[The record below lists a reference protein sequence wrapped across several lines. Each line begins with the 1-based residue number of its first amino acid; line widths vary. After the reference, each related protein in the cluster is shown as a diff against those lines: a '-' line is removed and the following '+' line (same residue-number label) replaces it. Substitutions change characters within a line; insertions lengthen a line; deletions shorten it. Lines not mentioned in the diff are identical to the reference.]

1 MNANE
6 LPFGTQ
12 FSPEQI
18 SLRRLLEL
26 AQEYSGKTN
35 KEFVKQIAQEFFAQ
49 KTSPEKLAGNTSI
62 SLKSY
67 GLVTGRNTIEI
78 TDVGRNLLSVIDDEQ
93 LKKEFAKHIL
103 LNLNG
108 LILVETL
115 RRMYLGGDSLTN
127 ANINI
132 ALIHQGFQLQQTSN
146 NVQVMKLWLG
156 QAGIIVGD
164 WKINEVALKELLGIE
179 SDEIALFKEL
189 SPEQYYFLLALCN
202 AASNEP
208 LVATDVRNLATAS
221 YNIDFDEKAFVSK
234 VIRPLQDKKLIVAQK
249 TTGGRGAKPYMVELT
264 EKTKRE
270 VVEPLLT
277 QFKDQVG
284 NALTDAYCKTFSD
297 LRSEIDSENTYVKGL
312 ALEAFAI
319 KVMRIIGLDFIRTRY
334 RDIQIGGAEVDV
346 LFDSTRLLY
355 SRWQVQCKNTST
367 VTIDMVAKEVGLSH
381 MLKSNAIV
389 MMTTGH
395 LTSEAKKY
403 ARRIMEDMNL
413 CILMLEKEDI
423 DCIISNPT
431 SIVDIFNRQSEE
443 AKKIK
448 ILHEGES

>member
-1 MNANE
+1 MFP
-6 LPFGTQ
+6 LYT
-12 FSPEQI
+12 
-18 SLRRLLEL
+18 
-26 AQEYSGKTN
+26 
-35 KEFVKQIAQEFFAQ
+35 
-49 KTSPEKLAGNTSI
+49 
-62 SLKSY
+62 
-67 GLVTGRNTIEI
+67 
-78 TDVGRNLLSVIDDEQ
+78 
-93 LKKEFAKHIL
+93 
-103 LNLNG
+103 
-108 LILVETL
+108 
-115 RRMYLGGDSLTN
+115 
-127 ANINI
+127 
-132 ALIHQGFQLQQTSN
+132 
-146 NVQVMKLWLG
+146 
-156 QAGIIVGD
+156 
-164 WKINEVALKELLGIE
+164 VA
-179 SDEIALFKEL
+179 
-189 SPEQYYFLLALCN
+189 
-202 AASNEP
+202 
-208 LVATDVRNLATAS
+208 
-221 YNIDFDEKAFVSK
+221 
-234 VIRPLQDKKLIVAQK
+234 RPLQDKKLIVAQK

-277 QFKDQVG
+277 QFKGQVG

-413 CILMLEKEDI
+413 CILMLEKEDV

-431 SIVDIFNRQSEE
+431 SIVDIFNQQSEE

>member
-1 MNANE
+1 MNTNE

-18 SLRRLLEL
+18 NLRRLLEL
-26 AQEYSGKTN
+26 AQEYTGRTN
-35 KEFVKQIAQEFFAQ
+35 KEFVEQIAQEFFAQ
-49 KTSPEKLAGNTSI
+49 KASPEKLAGNTSI

-67 GLVTGRNTIEI
+67 GIVAGRNTIEI
-78 TDVGRNLLSVIDDEQ
+78 TEVGRNLLSITDDDQ
-93 LKKEFAKHIL
+93 LRKAFAKHIL

-108 LILVETL
+108 LVFVETL
-115 RRMYLGGDSLTN
+115 RRMYLNGDSLTN

-146 NVQVMKLWLG
+146 NVQMMKLWLG
-156 QAGIIVGD
+156 QAGIILGD
-164 WKINEVALKELLGIE
+164 WKINEAALKELLGIA
-179 SDEIALFKEL
+179 SNEIALFKEL

-202 AASNEP
+202 AASNVP

-221 YNIDFDEKAFVSK
+221 YNIDFDEKAFASK
-234 VIRPLQDKKLIVAQK
+234 VIKPLQDKGLITAQK

-270 VVEPLLT
+270 VVEPLLM

-284 NALTDAYCKTFSD
+284 NALADAYCKTFSD
-297 LRSEIDSENTYVKGL
+297 LRNEIDSEDTYVKGL

-319 KVMRIIGLDFIRTRY
+319 KVMKIIGLDFIRTRY

-443 AKKIK
+443 VKKIK
-448 ILHEGES
+448 ILHDGEN

>member
-1 MNANE
+1 MNTNE

-18 SLRRLLEL
+18 NLRRLLEL
-26 AQEYSGKTN
+26 AQEYTGRTN
-35 KEFVKQIAQEFFAQ
+35 KEFVEQIAQEFFAQ
-49 KTSPEKLAGNTSI
+49 KASPEKLAGNTSI

-67 GLVTGRNTIEI
+67 GIVAGRNTIEI
-78 TDVGRNLLSVIDDEQ
+78 TEVGRNLLSITDDDQ
-93 LKKEFAKHIL
+93 LRKAFAKHIL

-108 LILVETL
+108 LVFVETL
-115 RRMYLGGDSLTN
+115 RRMYLNGDSLTN

-146 NVQVMKLWLG
+146 NVQMMKLWLG
-156 QAGIIVGD
+156 QAGIILGD
-164 WKINEVALKELLGIE
+164 WKINEAALKELLGIA
-179 SDEIALFKEL
+179 SNEIALFKEL

-202 AASNEP
+202 AASNVP

-221 YNIDFDEKAFVSK
+221 YNIDFDEKAFASK
-234 VIRPLQDKKLIVAQK
+234 VIKPLQDKGLITAQK

-270 VVEPLLT
+270 VVEPLLM

-284 NALTDAYCKTFSD
+284 NALADAYCKTFSD
-297 LRSEIDSENTYVKGL
+297 LRNEIDSEDAYVKGL

-319 KVMRIIGLDFIRTRY
+319 KVMKIIGLDFIRTRY

-443 AKKIK
+443 VKKIK
-448 ILHEGES
+448 ILHDGEN

>member
-18 SLRRLLEL
+18 NLKRLLEL
-26 AQEYSGKTN
+26 AQEYTGRTN
-35 KEFVKQIAQEFFAQ
+35 KEFVEQIAQEFFAQ
-49 KTSPEKLAGNTSI
+49 KASPEKLAGNTSI

-67 GLVTGRNTIEI
+67 GIVTGRNTIEI
-78 TDVGRNLLSVIDDEQ
+78 TEVGSNLLSITDDEQ
-93 LKKEFAKHIL
+93 LNKAFAKHIL

-108 LILVETL
+108 LVFVETL
-115 RRMYLGGDSLTN
+115 RRMYLNGDNLTN

-156 QAGIIVGD
+156 QAGIILGD
-164 WKINEVALKELLGIE
+164 WKINEAALKELLGIE
-179 SDEIALFKEL
+179 SNEIALFKEL

-221 YNIDFDEKAFVSK
+221 YNIDFDEKAFASK
-234 VIRPLQDKKLIVAQK
+234 VIKPLQDKGLIAAQK

-270 VVEPLLT
+270 VVEPLLM

-284 NALTDAYCKTFSD
+284 NALADAYCKTFSD
-297 LRSEIDSENTYVKGL
+297 LRNEIDSENTYVKGL

-367 VTIDMVAKEVGLSH
+367 VTIDMVAKEVGLTH

-443 AKKIK
+443 VKKIK

>member
-1 MNANE
+1 MSTNK

-12 FSPEQI
+12 FSPKQVN
-18 SLRRLLEL
+18 LRQLLEL
-26 AQEYSGKTN
+26 AQEYSGRTN
-35 KEFVKQIAQEFFAQ
+35 KEFVEKIAQVFFA
-49 KTSPEKLAGNTSI
+49 KTASPEKLAENTSI

-67 GLVTGRNTIEI
+67 GLTMGRNTVEI
-78 TDVGRNLLSVIDDEQ
+78 TGIGRTLLSNENDEQ
-93 LKKEFAKHIL
+93 LEKAFAKHIL

-108 LILVETL
+108 LVLVETL
-115 RRMYLGGDSLTN
+115 RRMYLNGDSLTN
-127 ANINI
+127 ANINM
-132 ALIHQGFQLQQTSN
+132 ALIHQGFQLKQTSN
-146 NVQVMKLWLG
+146 NVQVIKLWLCK
-156 QAGIIVGD
+156 AGIVLD
-164 WKINEVALKELLGIE
+164 NWKINEFALKELLGIE
-179 SDEIALFKEL
+179 SSEIALFKEL

-202 AASNEP
+202 AAAKVP

-221 YNIDFDEKAFVSK
+221 YNVDFDEKGFASK
-234 VIRPLQDKKLIVAQK
+234 VIRPLQENGLILAQK
-249 TTGGRGAKPYMVELT
+249 TTAGRGAKPYMVELT
-264 EKTKRE
+264 EKTRRE
-270 VVEPLLT
+270 VVEPLLV
-277 QFKDQVG
+277 QFKYQVG
-284 NALTDAYCKTFSD
+284 NALADAYCKTFSD
-297 LRSEIDSENTYVKGL
+297 LRNEIDSKNTYVKGL

-319 KVMRIIGLDFIRTRY
+319 KVMKIIGLNFIRTRY

-355 SRWQVQCKNTST
+355 SRWQVQCKNTAT
-367 VTIDMVAKEVGLSH
+367 VTIDMIAKEVGLSH

-395 LTSEAKKY
+395 LTSDAKKY

-423 DCIISNPT
+423 NCIISNPT

-448 ILHEGES
+448 ILHEGGN